1 MNTVEGPPIPFNFP
15 IRGGLQTGSEIIFHG
30 ATYNGERKRFHI
42 NLLGEGDNVVLH
54 FNPRFKFLE
63 DTIVLNS
70 KTYAGWGTEERHRNR
85 LSLGDSFRIRLVCH
99 HSHFLIQVNDKE
111 VANYEHR
118 LSPSMVRGLEV
129 DGDVSLQRVQMINFP
144 QPPNPH
150 PQYPYPSPYPQPQY
164 PPPAAP
170 YDPLMSTSNPMPTNM
185 PQMPPNAGWNPKQS
199 SPYPNQQN
207 LSPYPNNNE
216 GLVTLIDIKYTEK
229 FFWMSSLWI
238 LRII

>member
-1 MNTVEGPPIPFNFP
+1 MNSVEGPPIPFNFP
-15 IRGGLQTGSEIIFHG
+15 IPGGLQTGSEIIFHG

-42 NLLGEGDNVVLH
+42 NLLGKGIMLFCISILDLN
-54 FNPRFKFLE
+54 FL
-63 DTIVLNS
+63 N
-70 KTYAGWGTEERHRNR
+70 KTYAGWGTEDRHRNR

-207 LSPYPNNNE
+207 LSPYPNNN
-216 GLVTLIDIKYTEK
+216 
-229 FFWMSSLWI
+229 
-238 LRII
+238 LRGPGYPY

>member
-99 HSHFLIQVNDKE
+99 HSHFLIQVVNDKE

-129 DGDVSLQRVQMINFP
+129 DGDISLQRVQMINFP
-144 QPPNPH
+144 QR
-150 PQYPYPSPYPQPQY
+150 
-164 PPPAAP
+164 
-170 YDPLMSTSNPMPTNM
+170 
-185 PQMPPNAGWNPKQS
+185 
-199 SPYPNQQN
+199 N
-207 LSPYPNNNE
+207 LFLLQFVS
-216 GLVTLIDIKYTEK
+216 GFVK
-229 FFWMSSLWI
+229 
-238 LRII
+238 R